1 MIYCKKQQ
9 HMSTDF
15 LKKGLSLLTK
25 RQTNILSA
33 AIIIMATIIFSQIL
47 GLVRQRL
54 LVSIFGASNLLG
66 IYLYGIQLPD
76 ALFQVVIAGALYS
89 AFIPVFSDF
98 LSKDDEKDAHTFAST
113 LLVFCLIIF
122 TVISIILFIFAPFF
136 LQIFNLG
143 GKSTESE
150 MMLMANIM
158 RLVIF
163 GQLLFIVGS
172 FFSAILQSYN
182 RFLIPGFAAA
192 MYNLGIIIGIVL
204 LSPSMGIYAPA
215 VGIVLGAGIFMV
227 IQVPFVKRVGFSFI
241 PSLSFFAPGIMR
253 VMHLMW
259 PRTISIGIFQVGT
272 ILMLALIS
280 FIPNP
285 GRNRVIFDYAQ
296 TLAFAPVAL
305 FGQAI
310 AQAAFPILSKERL
323 KLIEFRATFFSS
335 FMQLLY
341 LVLPVSVLFFVLRI
355 PVVRLIYGAYEF
367 DWQATVL
374 TGKVLAVFALSIFA
388 QALFYLVA
396 RAFYALHDTKTPL
409 IVSALSTIGMVG
421 LGMAFILY
429 FQLGITSL
437 AAAYTIAGIFQVII
451 LLIVLDR
458 KTGGFDKKTVFLS
471 LIKIFG
477 AAFFTGFAL
486 YIPIKLLDQLVFDT
500 TKTINLLLLTGISS
514 IAGLSLYVF
523 LTWVFNVKEATTF
536 LLLFKRLGNWREIL
550 GSSDEVI
557 DSTVTRR

>member
-1 MIYCKKQQ
+1 
-9 HMSTDF
+9 MSTDF